1 MEQKVFGVGSLATQ
15 TVQGG
20 GGQGSKAQGVDI
32 KSTVGVAAVNTI
44 ANVATAFMANAAE
57 AKVSKHVT
65 EIRTK
70 LEALEPTGMGATELK
85 NQRRKLIM
93 EMPVNEKQRR
103 LIDQDPGTQLD
114 KGRVVSRQGDR
125 TITFDKT
132 TGNITNI
139 TAPSM
144 KAANRQMEQ
153 FNMLEGMAP
162 TATKATDAF
171 LSKVINPDTKGAA
184 SQRFSGVIVPR
195 ALDLSM
201 NLRRIGDTANATLPD
216 MLNTSEINDRIKT
229 NGLEVN
235 NQYQRLIGGLLHPS
249 ISNAYENPNGR
260 PPLDMLKNI
269 VRGMNDDMRTML
281 RADPDIAKE
290 TGIDFEAMF
299 RSGVEAMDAQA
310 NNVLTQGEMAT
321 RLESEKQISNSLRMQ
336 SEIFNERVMRD
347 LPSDMRFIVG
357 SKTAASAIGSLM
369 ALDQA
374 AGGDGTQYAIRAL
387 GVLGAGTHGYMLD
400 GLSKGI
406 TQANINALVGLSNGI
421 NYMTT
426 DSLKRYITI
435 LKTAPDY
442 DDKVLSTAIKNRLGS
457 FLVEAE
463 STLKA
468 GNNVGDALTK
478 EQTGAKK

>member
-125 TITFDKT
+125 TITSDKT

-201 NLRRIGDTANATLPD
+201 NLRRIGDTATTTLPD

-321 RLESEKQISNSLRMQ
+321 RLASETQISNSLRMQ

-442 DDKVLSTAIKNRLGS
+442 DDSVLSGAIKNRLNGY
-457 FLVEAE
+457 LVTAE

-468 GNNVGDALTK
+468 GNVVGDALTK

>member
-125 TITFDKT
+125 TITSDAK
-132 TGNITNI
+132 GNITNI

-201 NLRRIGDTANATLPD
+201 NLRRIGDTATTTLPD

-299 RSGVEAMDAQA
+299 RSGVEAMDSQA
-310 NNVLTQGEMAT
+310 ENVLTQGEAAT
-321 RLESEKQISNSLRMQ
+321 QIGAQTQIANKLKID

-347 LPSDMRFIVG
+347 LPPDMRFIVG
-357 SKTAASAIGSLM
+357 SKTAISAISSLM
-369 ALDQA
+369 NLDIA
-374 AGGDGTQYAIRAL
+374 ANGDGTQYAIRAL
-387 GVLGAGTHGYMLD
+387 GVLGAGTHEYTLD
-400 GLSKGI
+400 AFKGGI
-406 TQANINALVGLSNGI
+406 TQGNINALVGLSNGLP
-421 NYMTT
+421 YMTT
-426 DSLKRYITI
+426 ASLQRYIGI
-435 LKTAPDY
+435 LKTVPDY